1 MKRVIRQG
9 FTLVE
14 ILIVVIILGILA
26 AIVIPQFAESAEGAR
41 ESNIMTNLQT
51 IRGQLVLYKTQHF
64 EAFPGKVGGET
75 AADGSTTVF
84 AQQLCTYTN
93 NVGAL
98 SAKPDAQH
106 PLGPYIQS
114 LPANPVS
121 GLNALTVVDDAA
133 ATFSAPAADGG
144 WWFNRQTGEVRAN
157 LTDVHKEANGTI
169 LNRL

>member
-1 MKRVIRQG
+1 MKRTRRRG

-26 AIVIPQFAESAEGAR
+26 AIVIPQFAESTEGAC
-41 ESNIMTNLQT
+41 ESNLMTNLQT
-51 IRGQLVLYKTQHF
+51 IRGQLVLYKTQHL
-64 EAFPGKVGGET
+64 EAFPGKAGGET
-75 AADGSTTVF
+75 VVDGSTSVF
-84 AQQLCTYTN
+84 AQQMCQYSNTA
-93 NVGAL
+93 GAT

-114 LPANPVS
+114 IPVNPVN
-121 GLNALTVVDDAA
+121 GLNSITVVDDPAA
-133 ATFSAPAADGG
+133 AFAAPAADGG

-169 LNRL
+169 LNQL